1 MKIWLVYATLCT
13 FMWGLWGFL
22 GKMASRSVTSKNL
35 ILLGVLGG
43 LIIYPL
49 YFLLFHKHFT
59 FSWKNPDF
67 YFAVIGGILGSLG
80 AIFFYLALSKGEA
93 SRVVVTTAMYPV
105 LTVLLSFL
113 ILREGISLS
122 KIVGIVFALAGIF
135 FLSR

>member
-1 MKIWLVYATLCT
+1 MKLWLVYAALCT
-13 FMWGLWGFL
+13 CMWGTWGFL
-22 GKMASRSVTSKNL
+22 GKMASRSVASKNL

-49 YFLLFHKHFT
+49 YFLLFHKSFS

-67 YFAVIGGILGSLG
+67 YFAVIGGIIGSLG

-113 ILREGISLS
+113 ILREGISVS
-122 KIVGIVFALAGIF
+122 KIMGIVFALVGIF